1 MGGMRRL
8 TTFLFA
14 FLMISLPAAGSTWS
28 RAGLFGADVRALVA
42 DPRNPERLY
51 LGTSQGEVYVSTDS
65 GASWSNPRGSV
76 PFPGH
81 VVENLV
87 VDSRG
92 RLWAASWGLW
102 RGGVI
107 AVSADGG
114 KTWERRD
121 KGVDELSIRAFAVS
135 PAELVAGGLTGVY
148 KSRDDGRS
156 WERISSQVNVGS
168 VAIDPRNPDR
178 IYIGT
183 FRQAWRTDDGGKS
196 WTHIANGMVLD
207 TDVFSINISPK
218 NPDDI
223 WVSTCGWVYNSGDR
237 GQKWTRYKD
246 GFENRRI
253 HTLERHPL
261 DDNIV
266 FAGSVAGLY
275 VTLNRGKSW
284 ALISPDT
291 FVINAI
297 NVHPQRPERIV
308 LGTEAD
314 GVYVSEDSGKT
325 WRRSSRGLH
334 NVRVGS
340 VIPDPEIAGQVYA
353 TVTFGGSASGLYVS
367 SDGGANWSRLNQTA
381 IPEILTLAVRKGG
394 NPRFVAG
401 TERGFFYSDDG
412 VSWERADPAI
422 TPIRVDRILEYSS
435 ERMFAGTSFGV
446 FTSKDGGRKWYRLG
460 LEDRTI
466 DIALGWIKSGPALYA
481 MTADGLKVYDGTSWT
496 PVKGSP
502 GPGTTLAVRRE
513 SGRDLVVVAGAK
525 GIRSGW
531 VDEQRVWNASP
542 APTGGAS
549 ATAFTP
555 LHSTGPIVVSFNDQH
570 EIHLRDEKSA
580 SWKRVGIPTTLRDV
594 SGMAEDPFR
603 KGRFYLGTHGQGVLI
618 WDGSE
623 GPSTATNLAAPAALG
638 GSRR

>member
-1 MGGMRRL
+1 MRRL

-14 FLMISLPAAGSTWS
+14 LLVISLPAAGSTWS

-42 DPRNPERLY
+42 DPRNPDLLY
-51 LGTSQGEVYVSTDS
+51 LGTSQGEVYSSSDG
-65 GASWSNPRGSV
+65 GASWTNPRGSV
-76 PFPGH
+76 PFPGY
-81 VVENLV
+81 VVENLL

-107 AVSADGG
+107 AVSSDGG

-121 KGVDELSIRAFAVS
+121 KGVEELSIRAFAVS
-135 PAELVAGGLTGVY
+135 PHELVAGGLAGVY
-148 KSRDDGRS
+148 RSRDDGRS
-156 WERISSQVNVGS
+156 WVRISHQVNVGS
-168 VAIDPRNPDR
+168 VAIDPRNPDT

-207 TDVFSINISPK
+207 TDVSSINICPK

-223 WVSTCGWVYNSGDR
+223 WISTCGWVYNSLDR

-253 HTLERHPL
+253 HTVERHPL
-261 DDNIV
+261 DDDIV

-275 VTLNRGKSW
+275 VTLNRGASW

-291 FVINAI
+291 FVVNAI
-297 NVHPQRPERIV
+297 TIHPQRPERIV

-314 GVYVSEDSGKT
+314 GVYVSEDAGKS

-334 NVRVGS
+334 NVRVAS
-340 VIPDPEIAGQVYA
+340 VIPDPEIEGQVYA

-367 SDGGANWSRLNQTA
+367 SDGGANWSRLNQTP
-381 IPEILTLAVRKGG
+381 IPEILSLAVRKGG

-401 TERGFFYSDDG
+401 TERGFFYSADG
-412 VSWERADPAI
+412 VIWERADPAI
-422 TPIRVDRILEYSS
+422 TPVRVDRILEYSS
-435 ERMFAGTSFGV
+435 ERLFAATALGV

-481 MTADGLKVYDGTSWT
+481 LTAAGLKVYDGTSWT
-496 PVKGSP
+496 QVKGLP
-502 GPGTTLAVRRE
+502 VTGTMLAVRRE

-525 GIRSGW
+525 GIHAGW
-531 VDEQRVWNASP
+531 VDEARIWNPSP
-542 APTGGAS
+542 SPVGGEG

-555 LHSTGPIVVSFNDQH
+555 LHSRGSIIVSFNDRH
-570 EIHLRDEKSA
+570 EIHLRNGDST
-580 SWKRVGIPTTLRDV
+580 SWERVGIPTTLRDL
-594 SGMAEDPFR
+594 SGVAEDPFR

-618 WDGSE
+618 WDASE
-623 GPSTATNLAAPAALG
+623 PRAAASNLAVPAARPALG
-638 GSRR
+638 GGSR